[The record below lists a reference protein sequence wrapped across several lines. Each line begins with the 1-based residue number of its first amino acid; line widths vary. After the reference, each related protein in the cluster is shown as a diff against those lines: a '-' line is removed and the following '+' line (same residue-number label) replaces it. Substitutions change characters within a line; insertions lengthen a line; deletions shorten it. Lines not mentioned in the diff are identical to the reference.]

1 MKRYILLIAL
11 LIFSSNAHTQK
22 KKKDKKNPLDEISV
36 STLKWR
42 SVGPA
47 LTSGRVSDLAIN
59 PDNPFEY
66 YVAIASGGVWK
77 TSNWGVDY
85 TPIFDGQ
92 SSYSIGCVTI
102 DPNNTNIVWVGTGE
116 NNNQRSVAYGDGV
129 YKSVDGGKSWKN
141 MGLKNSEHIGM
152 IEIDPNNSNKI
163 YVAAYGPLWKEGGE
177 RGLYFTKDGG
187 KEWSLI
193 LETNK
198 HTGINEV
205 HIDPNDPSIIYATA
219 HQPVSYTHL
228 RAHET

>member
-1 MKRYILLIAL
+1 MEK
-11 LIFSSNAHTQK
+11 
-22 KKKDKKNPLDEISV
+22 P
-36 STLKWR
+36 
-42 SVGPA
+42 G
-47 LTSGRVSDLAIN
+47 
-59 PDNPFEY
+59 
-66 YVAIASGGVWK
+66 
-77 TSNWGVDY
+77 
-85 TPIFDGQ
+85 
-92 SSYSIGCVTI
+92 
-102 DPNNTNIVWVGTGE
+102 
-116 NNNQRSVAYGDGV
+116 
-129 YKSVDGGKSWKN
+129 KN

-219 HQPVSYTHL
+219 HQRRRHVFTCRRWCRFKNL
-228 RAHET
+228 